1 MQPRHAWVKGCAA
14 AAAALI
20 ALAAYVAA
28 LCPSPYWH
36 DSSQFAAAAI
46 LLGVPQ
52 PPGHPIAMLLYK
64 AVALLPFGPG
74 ALRVGLSQALCS
86 AGAAAFLA
94 LAGAQLSARVRV
106 ALDAGQRGGPGVLD
120 AVLGAGVAVVVSLG
134 HAVAFQSVRPEVYA
148 LQGLLYAA
156 SAFLLLRYDET
167 GDLRFFAIAALVMGL
182 GLANHH
188 YIMGTCILP
197 AALLLRAPV
206 RRALRL
212 CLPLGALGLL
222 LYLYLPLRAAHHPLI
237 NWGAATSLSR
247 MIWVI
252 SAAPFQKSVTHPLEA
267 TDLEAVIALVEALG
281 PLLTLI
287 AMMGL
292 YLLFRQRDTR
302 RAGAYLLCTAA
313 LCTIGRI
320 LQKFDVANPDC
331 YGYLI
336 PAIYALCLVTCA
348 GLAALCVVTGRLAPA
363 LAALPLLLAGARGAS
378 EPTRFD
384 RSGFYDQ
391 DVLVGTWLRE
401 APPRALALTGVYQ
414 TVFSLWY
421 LQGVEGLRPDVRHV
435 HRHFFDH
442 PGYRDEQLARAPDD
456 ATLPQVLGEK
466 GPVLDLLRR
475 ERRPVLWEYD
485 TLEPPGVAP
494 RLAPR
499 GLFAEVVRD
508 GEPAAAAQAKA
519 KAMALAKDDAQAA
532 RERVAVQAGQ
542 ADVETRRV
550 QIWRAFANAHLACAQ
565 RDTPTLRAEVARL
578 KRALSG
584 AQDSDAEA
592 LLRRCVDVL
601 AGDR

>member
-1 MQPRHAWVKGCAA
+1 MQPRRAWIQGCAA
-14 AAAALI
+14 AAAALV

-36 DSSQFAAAAI
+36 DSSQFAAAAV

-86 AGAAAFLA
+86 AAAAAFLA
-94 LAGAQLSARVRV
+94 LAGAQLSARVRA
-106 ALDAGQRGGPGVLD
+106 ALDAEQRGGPGALD
-120 AVLGAGVAVVVSLG
+120 AAIGAGVAVVVSLG

-167 GDLRFFAIAALVMGL
+167 EDLRFFAIAALVMGL

-197 AALLLRAPV
+197 AALLLRAPAG
-206 RRALRL
+206 RALRL
-212 CLPLGALGLL
+212 CLPLGALGLI

-302 RAGAYLLCTAA
+302 RAGAYLLGTAA
-313 LCTIGRI
+313 LCTIGRV

-348 GLAALCVVTGRLAPA
+348 GLASLCVVTGRFAPA
-363 LAALPLLLAGARGAS
+363 LAALPLLLAGARGAT
-378 EPTRFD
+378 EPARFN

-391 DVLVGTWLRE
+391 DVLVGSWLRE

-442 PGYRDEQLARAPDD
+442 PGYRDEQLARAQDGAESD
-456 ATLPQVLGEK
+456 ATLAQVLGEK
-466 GPVLDLLRR
+466 GPILDLLRR

-485 TLEPPGVAP
+485 TMEPPGVAP
-494 RLAPR
+494 HLAPR

-508 GEPAAAAQAKA
+508 GSPPAPSARDQ
-519 KAMALAKDDAQAA
+519 AQAA
-532 RERVAVQAGQ
+532 RERAAAQAGQ

-565 RDTPTLRAEVARL
+565 RDTLTLRAEVARL
-578 KRALSG
+578 KRALAG
-584 AQDSDAEA
+584 AQDPDAEA
-592 LLRRCVDVL
+592 LLLRCVDVL
-601 AGDR
+601 AGGR